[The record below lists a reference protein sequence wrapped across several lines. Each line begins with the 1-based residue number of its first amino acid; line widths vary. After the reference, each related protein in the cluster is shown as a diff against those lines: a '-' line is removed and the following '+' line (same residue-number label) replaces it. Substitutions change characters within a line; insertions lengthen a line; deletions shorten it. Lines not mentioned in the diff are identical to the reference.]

1 MKTFTQYLLLLILL
15 PSHLVA
21 AKSRTGSVNQQ
32 QNRSDAKEVISNQNI
47 SQRVVPR
54 RGIMDPELLQEL
66 INARRIDASFFLAGN
81 RNVER
86 TPNEAVNRHGH

>member
-21 AKSRTGSVNQQ
+21 AKLQTGSVKQQ
-32 QNRSDAKEVISNQNI
+32 QNRSEAKEVISNQNI
-47 SQRVVPR
+47 PQRVVPN

-66 INARRIDASFFLAGN
+66 VKARRIDASFYMAGN
-81 RNVER
+81 LNVER
-86 TPNEAVNRHGH
+86 TPDHHAHDPAR